1 MTGGSCPCRGADLR
15 LKELLPCCSCASRT
29 LSAVWAAVGKPEKM
43 ALCKALSAPKVT
55 VNFVMDLN
63 GP

>member
-1 MTGGSCPCRGADLR
+1 MTGGNCPCRGADLR

-29 LSAVWAAVGKPEKM
+29 LSAVCAAVGKARENG
-43 ALCKALSAPKVT
+43 LSAPKVI
-55 VNFVMDLN
+55 VNFVMDLS